1 MGYTYEWKVT
11 GVKKVNSENIDEAIV
26 GTKWRVIC
34 TNEDGDTAEFNGA
47 TPFDL
52 NTINTGSF
60 TAYADLNEEQVLGW
74 IKNVVSGSN
83 RATNYWKHIQGKMD
97 EEIIRNKLAFT
108 EVSDISLPWSPT
120 SGSSV
125 TPDPLH
131 KDY

>member
-26 GTKWRVIC
+26 GTRWRVIC
-34 TNEDGDTAEFNGA
+34 TNEDGDTGEFNGA

-60 TAYADLNEEQVLGW
+60 TAYQDLTELQVLGW

-83 RATNYWKHIQGKMD
+83 RATNYWDHIQGQMD
-97 EEIIRNKLAFT
+97 KEIIRNKLAFT
-108 EVSDISLPWSPT
+108 EVSDVSLPWSPT

-125 TPDPLH
+125 TPDPL
-131 KDY
+131 KRDY